1 MGSSKEVVILSGVM
15 ISNSNF
21 ALFKPSKNHQKTLA
35 NSISISVN
43 AVHWVQLIENL
54 LKELLV
60 KSKRNLVKKT
70 CYGDLKLNAT
80 KPLTPFSDF
89 F

>member
-1 MGSSKEVVILSGVM
+1 MGPSKEVVILSDVV

-43 AVHWVQLIENL
+43 AVH
-54 LKELLV
+54 
-60 KSKRNLVKKT
+60 
-70 CYGDLKLNAT
+70 C
-80 KPLTPFSDF
+80 
-89 F
+89 